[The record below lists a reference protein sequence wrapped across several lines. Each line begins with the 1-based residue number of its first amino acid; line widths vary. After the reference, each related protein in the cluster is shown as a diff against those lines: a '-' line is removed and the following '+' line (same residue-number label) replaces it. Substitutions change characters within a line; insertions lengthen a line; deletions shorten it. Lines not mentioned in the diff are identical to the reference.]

1 LRDSQEGA
9 NSRDSRW
16 GDTSGNTTTYTYDQL
31 NRLTQAVQKNSGGTQ
46 LHNYQYGFDPA
57 SNMTS
62 LTRDSTTITK
72 TFNAANEMT
81 QANTTTYSYDGN
93 GNRTGDSS
101 GTSIGYNTARQTTSI
116 TPAGGQTV
124 TMAYAAQAGGG
135 QSVDGGV
142 LYQYDALGS
151 SSAVQNGVTT
161 YFTRASD
168 GTLVS
173 QRPSSGGTYYYLTD
187 GEGSV
192 VALTDS
198 SGTMV
203 DQYTYEPTGKQVIS
217 NGSVWNPYQWHQAQ
231 WDPAVQ
237 QYAWDYTHYDPSFA
251 ANADDFRFSSTYEE
265 ARYTYNVI
273 WDIQNQLDRGA
284 SFADAISSV
293 GLNSESDRPE

>member
-1 LRDSQEGA
+1 
-9 NSRDSRW
+9 
-16 GDTSGNTTTYTYDQL
+16 
-31 NRLTQAVQKNSGGTQ
+31 
-46 LHNYQYGFDPA
+46 
-57 SNMTS
+57 
-62 LTRDSTTITK
+62 
-72 TFNAANEMT
+72 
-81 QANTTTYSYDGN
+81 
-93 GNRTGDSS
+93 
-101 GTSIGYNTARQTTSI
+101 
-116 TPAGGQTV
+116 
-124 TMAYAAQAGGG
+124 MAYAAQAGGG
-135 QSVDGGV
+135 QTVDGGV

-231 WDPAVQ
+231 WDAATQTYNPLQ
-237 QYAWDYTHYDPSFA
+237 GLGPYDPTLAGMYNCSGSQDA
-251 ANADDFRFSSTYEE
+251 ALGGSGCNYQGPGNGVSAWAQINGLESLGMSYAE
-265 ARYTYNVI
+265 AIFVM
-273 WDIQNQLDRGA
+273 
-284 SFADAISSV
+284 
-293 GLNSESDRPE
+293 SDPPGRALPAPSNRTHFWVLA